1 MVPPHLTFIR
11 VRMRWRSARPS
22 CWKHA
27 LMRDGGRALPCG
39 TCRALL
45 PGKDFEKIGALK
57 RTLRL
62 LQVVRQRAA
71 PDRGRAPLPYE
82 VCALWGHPHL
92 PFIRVCRWWR
102 SARPQGRSG
111 AARRLC
117 EPCSGRGGSVG
128 DFTRRCAG
136 YERNGGQNAH
146 PTLARF
152 ACLLRYRISNLW
164 RQLRHCIMNKLL
176 TQRSQFIPFF
186 SVKSRHHSGAAAP
199 FGPGLLL
206 NKISCV
212 VSFSVLT
219 NYRAHRKISDQEL
232 EKICIGGIFRHALA
246 PNFVPDRATRNAT

>member
-1 MVPPHLTFIR
+1 MGEPAGAIRRVAACRGPAVASCPIEGSARPQGHLCGLRSSLYGAAHLTFIR

-164 RQLRHCIMNKLL
+164 RQLRH
-176 TQRSQFIPFF
+176 
-186 SVKSRHHSGAAAP
+186 
-199 FGPGLLL
+199 
-206 NKISCV
+206 
-212 VSFSVLT
+212 
-219 NYRAHRKISDQEL
+219 
-232 EKICIGGIFRHALA
+232 
-246 PNFVPDRATRNAT
+246 